1 MKRNLTAGVLL
12 LVLLLSHSG
21 TIAAPLPQSPPRGNG
36 PDAADKPMH
45 VVVLNP
51 GGNHWFWQM
60 VVDFMQAA
68 ADDLGIELE
77 VVSSAFDHL
86 LSIRQAE
93 EVAARPIHPDYLLTG
108 NEKGN
113 GGEIIRI
120 ADRAGIPVFLF
131 SNGFVDEADR
141 QRYGQPRQ
149 RFPHWIGQLIPDNYG
164 AGYTMGTTLLAS
176 ADSRNLRS
184 RDNSI
189 NILAIGGTRLTHAS
203 EERLRGLRDAMAA
216 ASTPTRLLQVVHGN
230 WGYED
235 GRQLGHGLLNRHQD
249 VQVLWAANDS
259 MALGAMDA
267 ATALGRIPGQ
277 DLLFAGCGWYGPA
290 LERIQHGE
298 LTTSVGG
305 HFMDGAWALVM
316 LYDYHHG
323 IDFAS
328 DPWRSTMFAIDR
340 DTLTRYHALFGNR
353 EWDMIDFTRYSKAM
367 NPGLTSYD
375 FSLDSI
381 TGQLTPQPELQ
392 QDRQ

>member
-1 MKRNLTAGVLL
+1 MKRNLTAGALL
-12 LVLLLSHSG
+12 LVLLLPHHGAAATLSSQALPSG
-21 TIAAPLPQSPPRGNG
+21 TW
-36 PDAADKPMH
+36 PDAADKPIH

-77 VVSSAFDHL
+77 VVSSPFDHL
-86 LSIRQAE
+86 LSIRQAK
-93 EVAARPIHPDYLLTG
+93 EVATRPIHPDYLITG

-131 SNGFVDEADR
+131 SNGFIDEADLKL
-141 QRYGQPRQ
+141 YGQPRQ
-149 RFPHWIGQLIPDNYG
+149 HFPLWIGQLIPDNYG
-164 AGYTMGTTLLAS
+164 AGYTMGTTLIAS

-184 RDNSI
+184 RDNHI
-189 NILAIGGTRLTHAS
+189 NILAIGGTRMTHAS

-216 ASTPTRLLQVVHGN
+216 ASAPTRLLQVVHGN
-230 WGYED
+230 WDYED
-235 GRQLGHGLLNRHQD
+235 GRQLGHGLLSRHQD

-267 ATALGRIPGQ
+267 AADLARIPGQ

-290 LERIQHGE
+290 LERILHGE

-323 IDFAS
+323 IDFIS
-328 DPWRSTMFAIDR
+328 DPWQSTMFAIDR
-340 DTLTRYHALFGNR
+340 DTLASYHALFGNR
-353 EWDMIDFTRYSKAM
+353 EWDMIDFTRYSKM
-367 NPGLTSYD
+367 KNPGLTSYD

-381 TGQLTPQPELQ
+381 TGQLIPQPGLQ
-392 QDRQ
+392 HDQQ